1 MVIIMDKLAI
11 FDVDYT
17 ITRKETLMELF
28 KYVISK
34 DKKMIKFLP
43 RAIFSGTMYGVGIYD
58 ERKVKEKFLKF
69 IDGIEEKHL
78 AELVKSFYK
87 DRLSKI
93 LYKDALD
100 MIKKLKSEGYKI
112 LLISAS
118 PEFYLKE
125 LHAIREVDL
134 IIGTKFLF
142 EEGKFARKMDGFNCK
157 GEEKVNR
164 LMAVIEKENLNVDF
178 ENSYMFSDSLS
189 DKPLLDLVGKAY
201 LINYKKKHEFEIL
214 KWN

>member
-1 MVIIMDKLAI
+1 MDKLAI

-28 KYVISK
+28 KYVLSN
-34 DKKMIKFLP
+34 DRKMVKYLP
-43 RAIFSGTMYGVGIYD
+43 RAIFSGAMYGIGVYD
-58 ERKVKEKFLKF
+58 ERKVKETFLKF

-78 AELVKSFYK
+78 SELVKSFYEK
-87 DRLSKI
+87 RLSTI

-100 MIKKLKSEGYKI
+100 MIKKLKGEGYKVF
-112 LLISAS
+112 LISAS
-118 PEFYLKE
+118 PEFYLNE
-125 LHAIREVDL
+125 LYAIAEVDL

-142 EEGKFARKMDGFNCK
+142 NEGKFARKMDGLNCK
-157 GEEKVNR
+157 GEEKVRR
-164 LMAVIEKENLNVDF
+164 LKEVIEKENLVVDF

>member
-1 MVIIMDKLAI
+1 MDKLAI

-28 KYVISK
+28 KYVLSN
-34 DKKMIKFLP
+34 DKKMMKYLP
-43 RAIFSGTMYGVGIYD
+43 RAIFSGAMYGIGVYD
-58 ERKVKEKFLKF
+58 ERRVKETFLKF

-78 AELVKSFYK
+78 AQLVKSFYEK
-87 DRLSKI
+87 RLSTI
-93 LYKDALD
+93 LYKDAID
-100 MIKKLKSEGYKI
+100 MIKKLKGEGYKVF
-112 LLISAS
+112 LISAS
-118 PEFYLKE
+118 PEFYLNE
-125 LHAIREVDL
+125 LYAISEVDL

-142 EEGKFARKMDGFNCK
+142 NEGKFARKMDGLNCK
-157 GEEKVNR
+157 GEEKVRR
-164 LMAVIEKENLNVDF
+164 LKEVIKKENLDVDF

-214 KWN
+214 KWD